1 VSRSQSPRG
10 GDHGSTVR
18 LLIGAALTV
27 AAITAA
33 LIGFI
38 RLVTILERG
47 GYGTSAMQTALV
59 VLGMA
64 GALLAAGIATL
75 IWDIAKRYESPREPQ
90 VGDRNPPR

>member
-1 VSRSQSPRG
+1 VSRSQSPR

-27 AAITAA
+27 AAVTAA

-38 RLVTILERG
+38 RLVTVLERG

-59 VLGMA
+59 VLGIA